1 MAQGLDLTGAEEE
14 KTDRGTHGLSEKLS
28 NGEATAPQELDM
40 FII

>member
-14 KTDRGTHGLSEKLS
+14 KTDRWTHRLSEKLS
-28 NGEATAPQELDM
+28 NGEGMAPQKLDM